1 MTDAYVLGGA
11 RTAVG
16 RYGGSLSHVRID
28 DLLGQTMVWACEQ
41 VGVDLDRIEPWDSR
55 ICQRSYC
62 RRRHP
67 DGSQ

>member
-28 DLLGQTMVWACEQ
+28 DLLGQTMVAS
-41 VGVDLDRIEPWDSR
+41 GA
-55 ICQRSYC
+55 
-62 RRRHP
+62 
-67 DGSQ
+67 